1 MSCLPSNAATGEVRS
16 PRLFFPLLALVL
28 GACSSTKYVARPEI
42 ELQSSRQPNEQQPSS
57 SGRSGGFYKDDGPGD
72 RPLAELEAI
81 PDAVPKREP
90 LHRWANR
97 PYEIDGSLHIPMR
110 QWSAY
115 RVRGTASW
123 YGRRYHGRNT
133 SNGEIYDM
141 YAMSAAHR
149 VLPLPS
155 FARVTHLASGRSVVV
170 RVNDRG
176 PFIGEREIDLS
187 YAAAQRLGIIR
198 QGAAEVEIELLLPGK
213 DY

>member
-72 RPLAELEAI
+72 R
-81 PDAVPKREP
+81 
-90 LHRWANR
+90 ANR

-187 YAAAQRLGIIR
+187 YAAAQRLGIVR

>member
-1 MSCLPSNAATGEVRS
+1 MQSNAVIGEVRS
-16 PRLFFPLLALVL
+16 PSLLIIVLALVL
-28 GACSSTKYVARPEI
+28 GACSSTRQHARPEI
-42 ELQSSRQPNEQQPSS
+42 VQPSSRQPGERPPPGGSA
-57 SGRSGGFYKDDGPGD
+57 GGFYKDDGPGD
-72 RPLAELEAI
+72 RPLAEVEAI
-81 PDAVPKREP
+81 PDAVPRREN

-97 PYEIDGSLHIPMR
+97 PYEIDGVLHIPMR

-133 SNGEIYDM
+133 SNGETYDM

-155 FARVTHLASGRSVVV
+155 FARITHLANGRSVIV

-176 PFIGEREIDLS
+176 PFIGDREIDLS
-187 YAAAQRLGIIR
+187 YAAAQRLGIVR